1 MWGRFDATVYPVKGP
16 EKIAEF
22 FFRVDISLRFRLNWI
37 FQFVFKQKQDET

>member
-1 MWGRFDATVYPVKGP
+1 MWGRFDATVDRVKGP

-22 FFRVDISLRFRLNWI
+22 FFRVDLSLRFGLNWI